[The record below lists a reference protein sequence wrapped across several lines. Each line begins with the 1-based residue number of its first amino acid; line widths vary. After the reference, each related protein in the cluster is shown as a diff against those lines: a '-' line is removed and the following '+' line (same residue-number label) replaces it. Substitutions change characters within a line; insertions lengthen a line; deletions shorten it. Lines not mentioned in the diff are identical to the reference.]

1 MNVKIISCLAISM
14 IATVGFSQVFTTDSV
29 VSASQKVKTEGQRIT
44 AALFVEDSTVDGV
57 YASYLPSLGNKIAA
71 ALNKRGFGV
80 VRPEDALGLSENIN
94 SANANRT
101 KLLQTVERGGAL
113 DLDSANLFQIAR
125 DLGSDCYIKCSL
137 TGCETEEL
145 GDTGIFDV
153 AVSLSVSMHGSARGD
168 GAYGDTVVV
177 NYRATSEQLA
187 KNNKSFFA
195 KSLTK
200 ASDSIAKSFSEG
212 IKKLDIRAG
221 RIAKVHFNCAIEADS
236 VGVALEGVE
245 KWDDQYI
252 YKVNGTV
259 LVDGFAMGTT
269 DNEIELESGIHVV
282 RIYYP
287 HCEPYVVRARFV
299 DGQSY
304 NVILKLSDSG
314 KERYKNTKEYL
325 LNYVKANNE
334 VEDINRQAIT
344 SDRITNMVANTAD
357 YILRLNSEA
366 SVKLADKSIEAE
378 VELLKTNSER
388 YYDVWALEIKENAA
402 VAGKQSFNDAE
413 LKRMYV
419 EAHTYAIKT
428 IAKGEGRKR
437 GNSYNREEY
446 TERHTSALIKSEGDG
461 VKSVDSNTD
470 ETRININEETKS
482 DEKADKDKDFDK

>member
-1 MNVKIISCLAISM
+1 MNVKIIGCVAISM
-14 IATVGFSQVFTTDSV
+14 IATVVFSQVFTTDSAV
-29 VSASQKVKTEGQRIT
+29 LGSQKVNLESQRIT
-44 AALFVEDSTVDGV
+44 AALFVEDSTLDGE

-94 SANANRT
+94 PANANRT
-101 KLLQTVERGGAL
+101 KLLQTIERGGAL

-137 TGCETEEL
+137 TGCEKEEL

-153 AVSLSVSMHGSARGD
+153 SVSLSVSMHGSARGD

-200 ASDSIAKSFSEG
+200 ASDSIAKSFAEG

-221 RIAKVHFNCAIEADS
+221 RMAKVHFSCAIEADS
-236 VGVALEGVE
+236 VGVSLEGIE
-245 KWDDQYI
+245 KWNDQYI

-269 DNEIELESGIHVV
+269 DNEIELDSGIHVV

-304 NVILKLSDSG
+304 NVTLKLSDSG
-314 KERYKNTKEYL
+314 KERYKNTKEFL
-325 LNYVKANNE
+325 LNYVKARNE
-334 VEDINRQAIT
+334 VKDINRRAIT
-344 SDRITNMVANTAD
+344 SDRINNMVANTAD

-366 SVKLADKSIEAE
+366 SVKLADKSLEAE
-378 VELLKTNSER
+378 VELLKANSER
-388 YYDVWALEIKENAA
+388 YYNVWALEIKENAA
-402 VAGKQSFNDAE
+402 VASKQVLNDAE
-413 LKRMYV
+413 LKNMYA
-419 EAHTYAIKT
+419 EAHTYAMKT
-428 IAKGEGRKR
+428 IAQGEGKR
-437 GNSYNREEY
+437 RSNSYDRTEF
-446 TERHTSALIKSEGDG
+446 TERHTSAVIKSEGQG
-461 VKSVDSNTD
+461 VKTVDYNTD
-470 ETRININEETKS
+470 KTRINIEDRTKS
-482 DEKADKDKDFDK
+482 DGKSENDNDSHK